1 MRIFF
6 YIIVITLL
14 SSCTIFKKE
23 ISRPV
28 TVYVDQTTPLPHN
41 NSNGIAVKYI
51 GNVSDQA
58 IGEGF
63 MKNFLQ
69 EGANTKNVTLVQ
81 DENSAEFTLKLV
93 SFDITENSKSETIND
108 SKSPNNGQ
116 QVVLNS
122 VDCSVSYKLIL
133 NKNKNKNL
141 MTCSNI
147 KSRSEKLKNNRDAG
161 DLLFGT
167 NKDRSQYRTKLMSDD
182 ICLNLAEDVGR
193 RIWVPITRRIA
204 KNLKTK

>member
-28 TVYVDQTTPLPHN
+28 TVYVDQTAPLPHN

-81 DENSAEFTLKLV
+81 DENTAEFTLKLV

>member
-1 MRIFF
+1 MKKISIIILIFF
-6 YIIVITLL
+6 L
-14 SSCTIFKKE
+14 SSCTAFKKE
-23 ISRPV
+23 ISKPV
-28 TVYVDQTTPLPHN
+28 TVYTDQSTPMPN
-41 NSNGIAVKYI
+41 NRSNGISTKYI
-51 GNVSDQA
+51 GNVSDQT

-69 EGANTKNVTLVQ
+69 EAGNTKNVSLVQ
-81 DENSAEFTLKLV
+81 DESNADFTLKLI
-93 SFDITENSKSETIND
+93 SFDITENSKTETIND
-108 SKSPNNGQ
+108 SKSPLNGQ

-122 VDCSVSYKLIL
+122 VDCSVTYKLIN
-133 NKNKNKNL
+133 NKNKKKDL
-141 MTCSNI
+141 MACSNI

-167 NKDRSQYRTKLMSDD
+167 NKDKTQYRTKLMADN

-204 KNLKTK
+204 KNLSK

>member
-1 MRIFF
+1 MRIVY
-6 YIIVITLL
+6 YIIIILLL
-14 SSCTIFKKE
+14 SSCTMFKKE

-28 TVYVDQTTPLPHN
+28 TVFVDQTIPLPY
-41 NSNGIAVKYI
+41 NSNNGIAVKYI

-69 EGANTKNVTLVQ
+69 EAGNTKNVTLVQ
-81 DENSAEFTLKLV
+81 DENNAEFTLKLI

-108 SKSPNNGQ
+108 PKSPNNGQ

-122 VDCSVSYKLIL
+122 VDCSISYKLII

-141 MTCSNI
+141 MACSNI
-147 KSRSEKLKNNRDAG
+147 KSRSEKLKNNRDVG
-161 DLLFGT
+161 DLIFGT
-167 NKDRSQYRTKLMSDD
+167 NKDRSQYRTKLMSDN